1 VGARKKLVPF
11 GVCFLLVSGVALHR
25 PSNNRGW
32 LSRRDFLSTMGMGF
46 GATALMPLLN
56 PGVSA
61 SSATSASSA
70 AARMAGA
77 GPLAPKAPPAPAK
90 VKRVVHFFLNG
101 GPSHLDTFDP
111 KPALAKY
118 AGRPLPTG
126 HLPTE
131 RKTGGAFPSP
141 FKFSRHGQ
149 SGLEI
154 SELFERTAQ
163 HADSLAVIRSMRAN
177 LPNHE
182 PSLLLMNCGDSI
194 QSRPSVGSWITYGL
208 GSENQDLPGFVVLC
222 PRGLPVKEHE
232 NWQAGFLPGAYQG
245 TFIDSQHSE
254 VDRLLENIR
263 SPHSTLGQQQ
273 RQLALLRRLDAEH
286 QAARGPDPMLEARI
300 QSFELAYRMQ
310 IAAADAFDVSREPA
324 FMRELYGRTIH
335 GNQTLI
341 ARRLL
346 ERGVRYVQLWHG
358 AAQPWDSHGNLE
370 AEHRKLAQEID
381 QPIAAL
387 LTDLKQRGLFDDTL
401 IIWGGEFGRTP
412 TTEGTNGRDHNP
424 YGFTVWLSGGG
435 VKGGLAHGHTDEFGF
450 QAVDQPVHVHDLHA
464 TLLHLLGFDHEKFV
478 YRYAGR
484 DFRLTDVHGRV
495 VHEILS

>member
-1 VGARKKLVPF
+1 MFRDRLTASVP
-11 GVCFLLVSGVALHR
+11 LR
-25 PSNNRGW
+25 T
-32 LSRRDFLSTMGMGF
+32 RRDFLTSVGLGL
-46 GATALMPLLN
+46 GSVALMTLQAG
-56 PGVSA
+56 PG
-61 SSATSASSA
+61 TA
-70 AARMAGA
+70 AAVEAPA
-77 GPLAPKAPPAPAK
+77 GPLSPKPPPFPARA
-90 VKRVVHFFLNG
+90 KRVVHFFLNG

-111 KPALAKY
+111 KPALARY

-141 FKFSRHGQ
+141 FQFRHHGQ

-154 SELFERTAQ
+154 SELFPRTAE

-208 GSENQDLPGFVVLC
+208 GSENQNLPGFVVLC

-245 TFIDSQHSE
+245 TFIDSQYTE
-254 VDRLLENIR
+254 LDRLVENIR
-263 SPHSTLGQQQ
+263 SHHATLAQQQ
-273 RQLALLRRLDAEH
+273 RQLELLRALNAERAEERGQDA
-286 QAARGPDPMLEARI
+286 RVEARI

-310 IAAADAFDVSREPA
+310 IAAADAFDLGQEPA
-324 FMRELYGRTIH
+324 SMRALYGNTIH
-335 GNQTLI
+335 GNQTLM

-358 AAQPWDSHGNLE
+358 AGQPWDSHAQLE
-370 AEHRKLAQEID
+370 AEHRKLAHEVD

-387 LTDLKQRGLFDDTL
+387 LADLKQRGMFEDTL
-401 IIWGGEFGRTP
+401 VICGGEFGRTP
-412 TTEGTNGRDHNP
+412 TTEGSNGRDHNP
-424 YGFTVWLSGGG
+424 YGFSVWLSGGG
-435 VKGGLAHGHTDEFGF
+435 VRGGMSYGATDEFGF
-450 QAVDQPVHVHDLHA
+450 QAVDRPVHVHDLHA

-495 VHEILS
+495 VRELLA